1 MIKVDSFSFSGYET
15 IAFVEKIQRG
25 EYFVRW
31 GADNMEIERWY
42 QYSMDASPVHSAA
55 IQSKVDNASGKG
67 FKNDYK
73 INGKQYLNDVIK
85 QMFWEFV
92 VSGNLFLE
100 IIWKNHRADGIAG
113 FKVIPSKFMRAKA
126 PETTELT
133 TDTWLFCRDWANYK
147 KAGVIEFKEF
157 NPNDYENRQILHI
170 KQYQPG
176 YLFYGVPTY
185 LSSLLDIRLSRAI
198 SEYNLANI
206 LNGASPS
213 LWVHLPQAPD
223 SQNEQEDILR
233 RLEDRYRGAQNAGR
247 IVVSYGDP
255 GEKPEITQ
263 IQQTLQSGMFSE
275 IFGLVRENILSG
287 HKIPDPSIL
296 GLPSPSGF
304 ASQAEQLTTA
314 FNLFMNTTII
324 PLQEF
329 IIRELE
335 PVVQLIYPDEKV
347 KLEIHQNKILT
358 PDDL

>member
-1 MIKVDSFSFSGYET
+1 MIKVDSFSFNGYES

-31 GADNMEIERWY
+31 GLDNMEVERWY
-42 QYSMDASPVHSAA
+42 LYAMDASPVHSAA

-67 FKNDYK
+67 FTNDYK
-73 INGKQYLNDVIK
+73 INNKQYLNDVVK
-85 QMFWEFV
+85 QMFWEFI

-100 IIWKNHRADGIAG
+100 IIWKNDRSQGISG

-126 PETTELT
+126 PDNAELT
-133 TDTWLFCRDWANYK
+133 TDCWLFCRDWLNWK

-185 LSSLLDIRLSRAI
+185 LSSLLDIRLSKAI

-304 ASQAEQLTTA
+304 SSQAEQLTTA
-314 FNLFMNTTII
+314 FNLFMNTTIF
-324 PLQEF
+324 PLQDF
-329 IIRELE
+329 LIRELK
-335 PVVQLIYPDEKV
+335 PVVQLIYPDQ
-347 KLEIHQNKILT
+347 EIELKIQQNKILST
-358 PDDL
+358 DDL